1 MDRRS
6 MTAQK
11 ISIEFFPPKTEV
23 GLEKLNA
30 SVDALLP
37 LGPEY
42 FSVTY
47 GAGGSTRGQTQS
59 VVTGM
64 ARRGLNV
71 APHLSFGTDSEE
83 IIAELLQSYVDE
95 GIKRLV
101 ALRGDLASGM
111 GQVKPVYAN
120 ELVEFIRARF
130 GDWFH
135 ISVACY
141 PEQHPQAIDLSTDI
155 QYLAGKLDAG
165 SDAAVTQ
172 YFYSLE
178 GFLYFRDRCVAAG
191 ISKPIYPGIM
201 PILNTENLIRFS
213 DLCGADI
220 PRWLR
225 NAMNDLKS
233 QEDLLRFGEDV
244 VSDLCAGLLAEG
256 VPGLHF
262 YSMNQSQ
269 AVLNICE
276 RLNFSED

>member
-1 MDRRS
+1 

-47 GAGGSTRGQTQS
+47 GAGGSTRRQTQS
-59 VVTGM
+59 VVTGL
-64 ARRGLNV
+64 AQRGLEV
-71 APHLSFGTDSEE
+71 APHLSFGADLEE
-83 IIAELLQSYVDE
+83 TIAELLQSYVDE
-95 GIKRLV
+95 GIKRVV
-101 ALRGDLASGM
+101 ALRGDIPSGM
-111 GQVKPVYAN
+111 GQGKPVYAN

-141 PEQHPQAIDLSTDI
+141 PEKHPQATDFSTDI
-155 QYLAGKLDAG
+155 QYLADKLDAG

-178 GFLYFRDRCVAAG
+178 GFLYFRDRCLAAG

-201 PILNTENLIRFS
+201 PIINADNLIRFS

-225 NAMNDLKS
+225 NAMNDLNS

-244 VSDLCAGLLAEG
+244 VAELCTGLLAED

-276 RLNFSED
+276 RLNFSEG